1 MPWDNLEDAFKELE
15 AREFA
20 FLASCLGALR
30 KSLMSEGFT
39 RREALR
45 LVESYSKFIYDLGM
59 EEFIMRSRVND
70 DEEKYEA
77 PEDDDVD
84 PDEDFEL

>member
-1 MPWDNLEDAFKELE
+1 MAWDNLEDAFKELE

-30 KSLMSEGFT
+30 KSLMNEGFT

-59 EEFIMRSRVND
+59 EEFIMRTRAQD
-70 DEEKYEA
+70 DAEDYEDP
-77 PEDDDVD
+77 PEDDVD
-84 PDEDFEL
+84 PEEDFDL